1 MEEPSSKRPRNSLNR
16 EEVSIIHD
24 GNHNDNQIVTLYNP
38 PSSNNPNANTIRTSS
53 LASPTMKLSGH
64 KGSIYTLAYDPPG
77 ETLCSGSFDSTCLL
91 WNASGNC
98 ENFNVLLGHKNAILD
113 CKFTNNGEKVITASA
128 DYNLG
133 VYDVR
138 TGERLKRFMGHE
150 GIVNAV
156 GVAKDGSPCLAVSAS
171 DDRTC
176 RMWDTRVRSEVGC
189 LEDQFQVTAVA
200 YSNDGLTVFSGGI
213 DNCIHAWDV
222 RQMKRT
228 MTMKGHTDTI
238 TCLSLN
244 PKGTH
249 ILSNSMDGTLKTW
262 DIRPFVDSGK
272 KRHDKTFV
280 GGTHNAEKGLL
291 NCSWSADG
299 TMVTGGSADRI
310 VHIWDELSAEELYSL
325 PGHAGCVNAVVF
337 HPKENVIASAS
348 SDKSIF
354 VGELS

>member
-1 MEEPSSKRPRNSLNR
+1 
-16 EEVSIIHD
+16 
-24 GNHNDNQIVTLYNP
+24 
-38 PSSNNPNANTIRTSS
+38 
-53 LASPTMKLSGH
+53 
-64 KGSIYTLAYDPPG
+64 
-77 ETLCSGSFDSTCLL
+77 
-91 WNASGNC
+91 
-98 ENFNVLLGHKNAILD
+98 
-113 CKFTNNGEKVITASA
+113 VITASA

-133 VYDVR
+133 VYDVH
-138 TGERLKRFMGHE
+138 TGDRLKRFMGHT

-156 GVAKDGSPCLAVSAS
+156 AVLPKDNGSPCLAVSAS

-176 RMWDTRVRSEVGC
+176 RLWDTRVRGEVGC
-189 LEDQFQVTAVA
+189 LEDRYQVTAVE
-200 YSNDGLTVFSGGI
+200 YGNDGLTVFTGGI
-213 DNCIHAWDV
+213 DNCITAWDV

-228 MTMKGHTDTI
+228 MTMKGHADTI

-262 DIRPFVDSGK
+262 DVRPFVDTGK

-310 VHIWDELSAEELYSL
+310 VHIWDELSSEELYSL

-337 HPKENVIASAS
+337 HPKENVVASAS
-348 SDKSIF
+348 SDKTIF